1 MAGAL
6 DGIKILELTR
16 VGPGAFC
23 TMMLADMGAEVLKI
37 EAPPSGKLAGSGASP
52 KPEDARKLATSFT
65 NRNKKSMTLNL
76 KDPAGQA
83 ILQELAKSYDVLVEG
98 FRPGVMQRLGGD
110 YETLKKLNP
119 RLIYCALSGYGQD
132 GPYRDYPAHDLNYLS
147 LAGVAN
153 LIGQPEGPPAIPLNI
168 VADYA
173 GASMHGV
180 AGIMFALF
188 ARERTGKGQFVD
200 VSYLDTTISLL
211 AATPNA
217 RDYFADDV
225 MPARGKGL
233 FGGGYAYYGF
243 YETKDRKMITIGCT
257 EPWLWENLCDAIN
270 RPDLKDCGMKAGDFS
285 GYTTERHT
293 YARAELQTLFLTKTR
308 EEWFDILTKADVC
321 VGKVYDVPEVFQD
334 PQVRHRQ
341 MAVELDH
348 PVAGKVTHAGVAV
361 KLSNTPGSIRSF
373 APALGENTEDVLRGI
388 GYSAAKI
395 AELRE
400 KRVV

>member
-1 MAGAL
+1 MPGAL

-37 EAPPSGKLAGSGASP
+37 EAPPSRKLAGSGASP
-52 KPEDARKLATSFT
+52 KPEDARMLATSFT

-76 KDPAGQA
+76 KNPAGQA

-110 YETLKKLNP
+110 YEALKKLNP
-119 RLIYCALSGYGQD
+119 RLVYCALSGYGQD

-153 LIGQPEGPPAIPLNI
+153 LIGAAEGPPAIPLNI

-173 GASMHGV
+173 GATLHGV

-188 ARERTGKGQFVD
+188 ARERTGEGQFVD

-211 AATPNA
+211 AATPNV
-217 RDYFADDV
+217 RDYFVDDV
-225 MPARGKGL
+225 MPARGKGI

-243 YETKDRKMITIGCT
+243 YETKDRKMISIGCT
-257 EPWLWENLCDAIN
+257 EPWLWENLCDAID
-270 RPDLKDCGMKAGDFS
+270 RPDLKDCAMKRGDFS
-285 GYTTERHT
+285 ADATERHAL
-293 YARAELQTLFLTKTR
+293 ARAELQKLFLTKTR
-308 EEWFDILTKADVC
+308 DEWFDILTKADVC
-321 VGKVYDVPEVFQD
+321 IGKVYDVAEVFQD
-334 PQVRHRQ
+334 PQVRHRR
-341 MAVELDH
+341 MAVDLDH
-348 PVAGKVTHAGVAV
+348 PVAGKVTQAGIAV
-361 KLSNTPGSIRSF
+361 KLSDTPGSIRSF
-373 APALGENTEDVLRGI
+373 APALGENTEEVLRAI

-395 AELRE
+395 AELRD

>member
-23 TMMLADMGAEVLKI
+23 TMMLGDMGAEVLKI

-52 KPEDARKLATSFT
+52 KPEQARRLATSFT

-83 ILQELAKSYDVLVEG
+83 VLQDLAKSYDVLVEG
-98 FRPGVMQRLGGD
+98 FRPGVMKRLGGD
-110 YETLKKLNP
+110 YETLSKLNP
-119 RLIYCALSGYGQD
+119 RLVYCSLSGFGQD
-132 GPYRDYPAHDLNYLS
+132 GPYKDFPAHDLNYLS

-153 LIGQPEGPPAIPLNI
+153 LIGPTEGPPSIPLNI
-168 VADYA
+168 IADYA

-180 AGIMFALF
+180 TGIMFALF

-211 AATPNA
+211 AATPNV
-217 RDYFADDV
+217 RDYFGDGV
-225 MPARGKGL
+225 IPARGKGV
-233 FGGGYAYYGF
+233 FGGGHAFYSF
-243 YETKDRKMITIGCT
+243 YETKDNKMITIGCT
-257 EPWLWENLCDAIN
+257 EPWLWENLCDALN
-270 RPDLKDCGMKAGDFS
+270 RPDLKDCGMKEGDFANPPH
-285 GYTTERHT
+285 ERHA
-293 YARAELQTLFLTKTR
+293 YARQELQKIFLTKTR
-308 EEWFDILTKADVC
+308 EEWFDFLTKADVC

-334 PQVRHRQ
+334 PQVKHRQ

-348 PVAGKVTHAGVAV
+348 PVAGKVTQAGIAV
-361 KLSNTPGSIRSF
+361 KLSETPGSIRSF
-373 APALGENTEDVLRGI
+373 SPSLGQHTEEVLRGI
-388 GYSAAKI
+388 GYNDARI

>member
-1 MAGAL
+1 MPGPL
-6 DGIKILELTR
+6 EGIKVLELIR
-16 VGPGAFC
+16 VAPGAFC

-37 EAPPSGKLAGSGASP
+37 EAPPSAKLAGSGASP

-110 YETLKKLNP
+110 YETLKNLNP

-180 AGIMFALF
+180 TGIMFALF

-211 AATPNA
+211 AATPNV
-217 RDYFADDV
+217 RDYFADDI
-225 MPARGKGL
+225 MPGRGKGL

-293 YARAELQTLFLTKTR
+293 YARAELQRLFLTKTR
-308 EEWFDILTKADVC
+308 DEWFDILTKADVC

-348 PVAGKVTHAGVAV
+348 PVAGKVTQVGVAV

-373 APALGENTEDVLRGI
+373 APALGQNTEDVLRAI
-388 GYSAAKI
+388 GYSAAQI

>member
-6 DGIKILELTR
+6 DGIKVLELTR

-37 EAPPSGKLAGSGASP
+37 EAPPSDKLAGSGASP
-52 KPEDARKLATSFT
+52 GPKDAKKLATSFT
-65 NRNKKSMTLNL
+65 NRNKKSLTLNL

-83 ILQELAKSYDVLVEG
+83 VLQDLAKSYDVLVEG
-98 FRPGVMQRLGGD
+98 YRPGVMKRLGGD
-110 YETLKKLNP
+110 YDTLKKLNP
-119 RLIYCALSGYGQD
+119 RLIYCALSGFGQD

-147 LAGVAN
+147 LAGVAD
-153 LIGQPEGPPAIPLNI
+153 LIGPTEGPPSIPLNI
-168 VADYA
+168 IADYA

-180 AGIMFALF
+180 TGIMFALF

-200 VSYLDTTISLL
+200 ISYLDTTLSLL
-211 AATPNA
+211 AATPNV

-225 MPARGKGL
+225 MPGRGNGV
-233 FGGGYAYYGF
+233 FGGGHAYYSF
-243 YETKDRKMITIGCT
+243 YNTKDGKMITIGCT
-257 EPWLWENLCDAIN
+257 EPWLFENLCDAMN
-270 RPDLKDCGMKAGDFS
+270 RPDLKDCAMKAGDFS
-285 GYTTERHT
+285 GPPHERHAH
-293 YARAELQTLFLTKTR
+293 ARAELQKIFLTKTR
-308 EEWFDILTKADVC
+308 EEWFEFLTKADVC
-321 VGKVYDVPEVFQD
+321 VGKVYSVPEAFND
-334 PQVRHRQ
+334 PQIRHRQ

-348 PVAGKVTHAGVAV
+348 PVAGKVIQAGVAV
-361 KLSNTPGSIRSF
+361 KLSDTPGSIRSF
-373 APALGENTEDVLRGI
+373 APAIGEHSDEVLRGL

>member
-1 MAGAL
+1 MPGAL

-37 EAPPSGKLAGSGASP
+37 EAPPSRKLAGSGASP
-52 KPEDARKLATSFT
+52 RPEDVRRLATSFI

-76 KDPAGQA
+76 KEPAGQA
-83 ILQELAKSYDVLVEG
+83 ILQELAKRYDVLVEG
-98 FRPGVMQRLGGD
+98 FRPGVMRRLGGD

-119 RLIYCALSGYGQD
+119 RLVYCALSGYGQD

-153 LIGQPEGPPAIPLNI
+153 LIGPPEGPPAIPLNV

-173 GASMHGV
+173 GATMHGI

-188 ARERTGKGQFVD
+188 ARERTGEGQFVD

-211 AATPNA
+211 AATPIA

-225 MPARGKGL
+225 MPARGKGI
-233 FGGGYAYYGF
+233 FGGGYPYYGF
-243 YETKDRKMITIGCT
+243 YETADRKMISIGCT
-257 EPWLWENLCDAIN
+257 EPWLWNNLCDAID
-270 RPDLKDCGMKAGDFS
+270 RPDLRDCGMKPGDFS
-285 GYTTERHT
+285 AHTTERHT
-293 YARAELQTLFLTKTR
+293 CARAELQRLFLTKTR
-308 EEWFDILTKADVC
+308 DEWFDILTQADVC
-321 VGKVYDVPEVFQD
+321 VGKVYDVPEVFRD

-341 MAVELDH
+341 MALELDH
-348 PVAGKVTHAGVAV
+348 PVAGKVTQAGIAV
-361 KLSNTPGSIRSF
+361 KLSDTPGSVRSF
-373 APALGENTEDVLRGI
+373 APALGENTEDVLRAI
-388 GYSAAKI
+388 GYSTAGI
-395 AELRE
+395 AELRD

>member
-23 TMMLADMGAEVLKI
+23 TMMLGDMGAEVLKI

-52 KPEDARKLATSFT
+52 KPEQARRLATSFT
-65 NRNKKSMTLNL
+65 NRNKKSLTLNL

-83 ILQELAKSYDVLVEG
+83 VLQDLAKSYDVLVEG
-98 FRPGVMQRLGGD
+98 FRPGVMKRLGGD
-110 YETLKKLNP
+110 YETLSKLNP
-119 RLIYCALSGYGQD
+119 RLVYCSLSGYGQD
-132 GPYRDYPAHDLNYLS
+132 GPYKDFPAHDLNYLS

-153 LIGQPEGPPAIPLNI
+153 LIGPPEGPPSIPLNI
-168 VADYA
+168 IADYA

-180 AGIMFALF
+180 TGIMFALF

-211 AATPNA
+211 AATPNV
-217 RDYFADDV
+217 RDYFGDGV
-225 MPARGKGL
+225 IPARSKGV
-233 FGGGYAYYGF
+233 FGGGHAF
-243 YETKDRKMITIGCT
+243 YSFYTTKDNKMITIGCT
-257 EPWLWENLCDAIN
+257 EPWLWENLCDALN
-270 RPDLKDCGMKAGDFS
+270 RPDLKDCGMKEGDFS
-285 GYTTERHT
+285 GPPHERHA
-293 YARAELQTLFLTKTR
+293 YARQELQKIFLTKTR
-308 EEWFDILTKADVC
+308 EEWFDFLTKADVC

-334 PQVRHRQ
+334 PQVKHRQ

-348 PVAGKVTHAGVAV
+348 PVAGKVMQAGIAV
-361 KLSNTPGSIRSF
+361 KLSDTPGSIRSF
-373 APALGENTEDVLRGI
+373 APALGQHTEEVLRGI
-388 GYSAAKI
+388 GYNDAKI

>member
-52 KPEDARKLATSFT
+52 KPADARRLATSFT

-110 YETLKKLNP
+110 YETLRKLNP
-119 RLIYCALSGYGQD
+119 RLIYCALSGFGQD

-153 LIGQPEGPPAIPLNI
+153 LVGPSEGPPAIPLNI

-173 GASMHGV
+173 GATMHGV

-188 ARERTGKGQFVD
+188 ARERTGEGQFVD
-200 VSYLDTTISLL
+200 VSYLDATISLL
-211 AATPNA
+211 AATPNV
-217 RDYFADDV
+217 RDYFADDI
-225 MPARGKGL
+225 MPGRGKGI

-243 YETKDRKMITIGCT
+243 YETKDRKMISIGCT
-257 EPWLWENLCDAIN
+257 EPWLWENLCDAIH
-270 RPDLKDCGMKAGDFS
+270 RPDLKDCGMKAVDFS
-285 GYTTERHT
+285 SDTTERHS
-293 YARAELQTLFLTKTR
+293 YARAELQKLFLTKTR
-308 EEWFDILTKADVC
+308 DEWFDILTKADVC
-321 VGKVYDVPEVFQD
+321 IGKVYDVPEVFQD

-341 MAVELDH
+341 MAMELDH
-348 PVAGKVTHAGVAV
+348 PVAGKVIQAGIAV
-361 KLSNTPGSIRSF
+361 KLSNTPGSFRSF
-373 APALGENTEDVLRGI
+373 APALGQNTEDVLRAM
-388 GYSAAKI
+388 GYGAAKI

>member
-1 MAGAL
+1 
-6 DGIKILELTR
+6 
-16 VGPGAFC
+16 
-23 TMMLADMGAEVLKI
+23 
-37 EAPPSGKLAGSGASP
+37 
-52 KPEDARKLATSFT
+52 
-65 NRNKKSMTLNL
+65 MTLNL

-83 ILQELAKSYDVLVEG
+83 ILRELVKSYDVLVEG

-119 RLIYCALSGYGQD
+119 RLVYCALSGYGQD

-153 LIGQPEGPPAIPLNI
+153 LIGPPEGPPAIPLNI

-173 GASMHGV
+173 GATMHGV

-188 ARERTGKGQFVD
+188 ARERTGEGQFVD

-211 AATPNA
+211 AATPNV

-225 MPARGKGL
+225 TTARGKGI
-233 FGGGYAYYGF
+233 FGGEYAYYGF
-243 YETKDRKMITIGCT
+243 YETKDRKMISIGCT
-257 EPWLWENLCDAIN
+257 EPWLWENLCDAID
-270 RPDLKDCGMKAGDFS
+270 RPDLKDCRMKPVDFS
-285 GYTTERHT
+285 APVTERHG
-293 YARAELQTLFLTKTR
+293 YARAELQSLFLTKTR
-308 EEWFDILTKADVC
+308 DQWFDLLTKADVC
-321 VGKVYDVPEVFQD
+321 IGKVYDVPEVFQD

-341 MAVELDH
+341 MAVDLDH
-348 PVAGKVTHAGVAV
+348 PVAGKVTQAGIAV
-361 KLSNTPGSIRSF
+361 KLSGTPGSIRSF
-373 APALGENTEDVLRGI
+373 APALGQNTEEVLGAL
-388 GYSAAKI
+388 GYSAARI

>member
-1 MAGAL
+1 MPGAL

-37 EAPPSGKLAGSGASP
+37 EAPPSGRLAGSGASP

-83 ILQELAKSYDVLVEG
+83 ILRELVKSYDVLVEG

-119 RLIYCALSGYGQD
+119 RLVYCALSGYGQD

-153 LIGQPEGPPAIPLNI
+153 LIGSPEGPPAIPLNI

-173 GASMHGV
+173 GATMHGV

-188 ARERTGKGQFVD
+188 ARERTGEGQFVD

-211 AATPNA
+211 AATPNV

-225 MPARGKGL
+225 TTARGKGI
-233 FGGGYAYYGF
+233 FGGEYAYYGF
-243 YETKDRKMITIGCT
+243 YETKDRKMISIGCT
-257 EPWLWENLCDAIN
+257 EPWLWENLCDAID
-270 RPDLKDCGMKAGDFS
+270 RPDLKDCRMKPVDFS
-285 GYTTERHT
+285 APVTERHG
-293 YARAELQTLFLTKTR
+293 YARAELQSLFLTKTR
-308 EEWFDILTKADVC
+308 DQWFDLLTKADVC
-321 VGKVYDVPEVFQD
+321 IGKVYDVPEVFQD

-341 MAVELDH
+341 MAVDLDH
-348 PVAGKVTHAGVAV
+348 PVAGKVTQAGIAV
-361 KLSNTPGSIRSF
+361 KLSGTPGSIRSF
-373 APALGENTEDVLRGI
+373 APALGQNTEEVLGAL
-388 GYSAAKI
+388 GYSAARI

>member
-76 KDPAGQA
+76 KDPDGQA

-225 MPARGKGL
+225 MPARGKGI

-270 RPDLKDCGMKAGDFS
+270 RPDLKDCGMKAGEFS

-400 KRVV
+400 NRVV

>member
-1 MAGAL
+1 MPGAL

-65 NRNKKSMTLNL
+65 NRNKKSMTLDL
-76 KDPAGQA
+76 KSPAGQA

-119 RLIYCALSGYGQD
+119 RLVYCALSGYGQD

-153 LIGQPEGPPAIPLNI
+153 LIGSPEGPPAIPLNI

-173 GASMHGV
+173 GATMHGV

-188 ARERTGKGQFVD
+188 ARERTGEGQFVD

-211 AATPNA
+211 AATPNV
-217 RDYFADDV
+217 RDYFADGT
-225 MPARGKGL
+225 MPGRGKGI
-233 FGGGYAYYGF
+233 FGGGYPYYGF
-243 YETKDRKMITIGCT
+243 YETKDGKMISIGCT

-270 RPDLKDCGMKAGDFS
+270 RPELKDCGMKPVDFS
-285 GYTTERHT
+285 ADTSERHA
-293 YARAELQTLFLTKTR
+293 YARAELQKLFLTKTR
-308 EEWFDILTKADVC
+308 DEWFDILTKADVC
-321 VGKVYDVPEVFQD
+321 IGKVYDVPEVFQD

-341 MAVELDH
+341 MAVDLDH
-348 PVAGKVTHAGVAV
+348 PVAGRVTQAGIAV

-373 APALGENTEDVLRGI
+373 APALGENTEEVLRAL
-388 GYSAAKI
+388 GYSATRI

>member
-37 EAPPSGKLAGSGASP
+37 EAPPSGKLAGSGASA

-293 YARAELQTLFLTKTR
+293 YARAELQRLFLTKTR
-308 EEWFDILTKADVC
+308 DEWFDILTKADVC

-348 PVAGKVTHAGVAV
+348 PVTGKVTHVGVAV

-373 APALGENTEDVLRGI
+373 APALGQNTEDVLRAI
-388 GYSAAKI
+388 GYSAAQI

>member
-1 MAGAL
+1 MPAAL

-65 NRNKKSMTLNL
+65 NRNQKSMTLNL
-76 KDPAGQA
+76 KDPAGQT
-83 ILQELAKSYDVLVEG
+83 ILHQLAKRSDVLVEG

-119 RLIYCALSGYGQD
+119 RIVYCALSGYGQD

-153 LIGQPEGPPAIPLNI
+153 LIGPAERPPAIPLNI
-168 VADYA
+168 IADYA
-173 GASMHGV
+173 GATMHGV

-188 ARERTGKGQFVD
+188 ARERTGEGQFVD

-211 AATPNA
+211 AATPNV

-225 MPARGKGL
+225 MPGRGKGI
-233 FGGGYAYYGF
+233 FSGEYAYYGF
-243 YETKDRKMITIGCT
+243 YETKDRKMISIGCT
-257 EPWLWENLCDAIN
+257 EPWLWQNLCDAIN
-270 RPDLKDCGMKAGDFS
+270 RPDLKDCAMKPGDFS
-285 GYTTERHT
+285 AQATERQA
-293 YARAELQTLFLTKTR
+293 YARAELQKVFLTKTR
-308 EEWFDILTKADVC
+308 DEWFAVLTKADVC
-321 VGKVYDVPEVFQD
+321 IGKVYDVPEVLQD
-334 PQVRHRQ
+334 PQVRHRR

-348 PVAGKVTHAGVAV
+348 PVAGKVTQAGIAV
-361 KLSNTPGSIRSF
+361 KLSSTPGSIRSF
-373 APALGENTEDVLRGI
+373 APALGENTEEVLRAI
-388 GYSAAKI
+388 GYSVAKI

>member
-23 TMMLADMGAEVLKI
+23 TMMLGDMGAEVLKI

-52 KPEDARKLATSFT
+52 KPEQARRLATSFT

-83 ILQELAKSYDVLVEG
+83 VLQDLAKSYDVLVEG
-98 FRPGVMQRLGGD
+98 FRPGVMKRLGGD
-110 YETLKKLNP
+110 YETLSKLNP
-119 RLIYCALSGYGQD
+119 RLVYCSLSGYGQD
-132 GPYRDYPAHDLNYLS
+132 GPYKDFPAHDLNYLS

-153 LIGQPEGPPAIPLNI
+153 LIGPTEGPPSIPLNI
-168 VADYA
+168 IADYA

-180 AGIMFALF
+180 TGIMFALF

-211 AATPNA
+211 AATPNV
-217 RDYFADDV
+217 RDYFGDGV
-225 MPARGKGL
+225 VPARSKGV
-233 FGGGYAYYGF
+233 FGGGHAFYGF
-243 YETKDRKMITIGCT
+243 YETKDNKMITIGCT
-257 EPWLWENLCDAIN
+257 EPWLWENLCDALN
-270 RPDLKDCGMKAGDFS
+270 RPDLKDCGMKEGDFS
-285 GYTTERHT
+285 GPPHERHAH
-293 YARAELQTLFLTKTR
+293 ARQELQKIFLTKTR
-308 EEWFDILTKADVC
+308 EEWFDMLTKADVC

-334 PQVRHRQ
+334 PQVKHRQ

-348 PVAGKVTHAGVAV
+348 PVAGKVTQAGIAV
-361 KLSNTPGSIRSF
+361 KLSDTPGSIRSF
-373 APALGENTEDVLRGI
+373 SPALGQHTEEVLHGI
-388 GYSAAKI
+388 GYNEAKI